1 MMKHASL
8 LMVAALCGGFGVASA
23 QEREVEIP
31 DVPVPPQQIFIN
43 GNIGGLALNC
53 GGSFLGIVG
62 DEVNDDLVAKLK
74 LPGEYGAVITEV
86 VKESAAEKAG
96 LQKEDVVVGYNGT
109 RVESMAQLRRMIAET
124 PAGRTVDLTIIR
136 NGAEQRVKAE
146 LGTRTMEVPN
156 TMQFWGRDNLL
167 NLPEDLQLRLEEL
180 PDDFDEK
187 MQEQM
192 EKLEERLKEF
202 DGMDFSELYTV
213 PEAEGHAYWFGGSD
227 GGAWAYPANPAAPRV
242 MTRMLLSDGRR
253 LGATVQSLS
262 PQLAQ
267 FFKLEEGETGALV
280 SEVHSGQAAEKGGL
294 KAGDVITAVNGEAVK
309 TPMELTRLI
318 SRAEGTVEL
327 RVIRDGN
334 EKTIRVDLGMKDQG
348 LNIPERSDDK
358 NRLFEAP
365 ASDADLSLNNR

>member
-8 LMVAALCGGFGVASA
+8 LMMAALCGGFGVASA
-23 QEREVEIP
+23 QEMEVETP

-124 PAGRTVDLTIIR
+124 PAGRTVDLTVIR
-136 NGAEQRVKAE
+136 NGAEQHVKAE
-146 LGTRTMEVPN
+146 LGTRTMDGLN
-156 TMQFWGRDNLL
+156 TMQFWSRDNLL
-167 NLPEDLQLRLEEL
+167 NLPEDLQLRLEQL

-202 DGMDFSELYTV
+202 DGMDFSEFYTA
-213 PEAEGHAYWFGGSD
+213 PEANAYWFGGSD
-227 GGAWAYPANPAAPRV
+227 GGTWVTPSNPSAPRV

-327 RVIRDGN
+327 RVIRDGS
-334 EKTIRVDLGMKDQG
+334 EKTIRVDLGAKDQG

-365 ASDADLSLNNR
+365 ASDADLSLHNR